1 MSLQQFCERAV
12 VTLAPDQPIAEACRL
27 LQEKNVGC
35 VVATEGDKVQGI
47 LTDRDI
53 ALKVTGEKKD
63 PQQTSVRE
71 IMSPN
76 PTRIAVTK
84 SLHDLTMLMHT
95 HHVRRVPIVD
105 GGDNVLGIVTLDDLL
120 VLLGDEMS
128 DMGQGIAGA
137 LFRKPSPNEPVESDM
152 PLGWIMSYL

>member
-1 MSLQQFCERAV
+1 MSLQQFCKRPV
-12 VTLAPDQPIAEACRL
+12 VTIGPDQPIAEACRL

-35 VVATEGDKVQGI
+35 VVATEGDKIHGI
-47 LTDRDI
+47 LTDRDV

-63 PQQTSVRE
+63 PQQTKVRE

-76 PTRIAVTK
+76 PRCIPVTK
-84 SLHDLTMLMHT
+84 SFHDLTTLMHT

-105 GGDNVLGIVTLDDLL
+105 GGDKVLGIVTLDDLL

-128 DMGQGIAGA
+128 DMGKGIAGA
-137 LFRKPSPNEPVESDM
+137 LFRKPSANEPVEPDM
-152 PLGWIMSYL
+152 ALGWIMSYL